1 MLKPLSFIKK
11 CMYEDESVL
20 VIKRELFDEIGTF
33 QGISTEINKYLP
45 VFLNPINNFFI
56 HRELA
61 EDDPTHKQII
71 PYAIFKHG
79 DKFLK
84 YLRGK
89 KSGEQRLASK
99 SSIGIGGHINQD
111 DFNSSSLEKD
121 TYLTGIERE
130 INEELIIN
138 CDYNN
143 LPIALINDDSND
155 VGQVHLGVV
164 HLFDLESDQV
174 EAGEANIENLE
185 FLSSDDLLREK
196 DNLESWSQICVDHLD
211 EIIKLNES
219 KN

>member
-1 MLKPLSFIKK
+1 
-11 CMYEDESVL
+11 MYEDESVL

-33 QGISTEINKYLP
+33 QGISTEIDKYLP
-45 VFLNPINNFFI
+45 AFLNPSNNFFI

-99 SSIGIGGHINQD
+99 SSIGIGGNINQD

-185 FLSSDDLLREK
+185 FLSSEDLLREK

-211 EIIKLNES
+211 EIIKLNQS

>member
-1 MLKPLSFIKK
+1 
-11 CMYEDESVL
+11 MYEDESVL

-33 QGISTEINKYLP
+33 QGISTEIDKYLP
-45 VFLNPINNFFI
+45 VFLNPSNNFFI

-79 DKFLK
+79 DKFLR

-185 FLSSDDLLREK
+185 FLSIDDLLREK

-219 KN
+219 RN

>member
-1 MLKPLSFIKK
+1 
-11 CMYEDESVL
+11 MYEDESVL

-33 QGISTEINKYLP
+33 QGISTEIDKYLP
-45 VFLNPINNFFI
+45 AFLNPSNNFFI

-121 TYLTGIERE
+121 TYLTVSERE

-185 FLSSDDLLREK
+185 FLSSEDLLREK

-211 EIIKLNES
+211 EIIKLNQS

>member
-1 MLKPLSFIKK
+1 
-11 CMYEDESVL
+11 MYEDESVL

-33 QGISTEINKYLP
+33 QGISTEIDKYLP

>member
-1 MLKPLSFIKK
+1 
-11 CMYEDESVL
+11 MYEDESVL
-20 VIKRELFDEIGTF
+20 VIKRELFDEIGIF
-33 QGISTEINKYLP
+33 QGISTEIDKYLP
-45 VFLNPINNFFI
+45 AFLNPSNNFFI

-211 EIIKLNES
+211 EIIKLNQS
-219 KN
+219 KID

>member
-1 MLKPLSFIKK
+1 
-11 CMYEDESVL
+11 MYEDESVL
-20 VIKRELFDEIGTF
+20 VIKRELFDEIGKF
-33 QGISTEINKYLP
+33 QGISTEIDKYLP
-45 VFLNPINNFFI
+45 AFLNPINNFFI

-79 DKFLK
+79 DKFLR

-219 KN
+219 RN

>member
-1 MLKPLSFIKK
+1 
-11 CMYEDESVL
+11 MYEDESVL

-33 QGISTEINKYLP
+33 QGISTEIDKYLP
-45 VFLNPINNFFI
+45 VFLNPSNNFFI

-79 DKFLK
+79 DKFLR

-99 SSIGIGGHINQD
+99 SSIGIGGHINQE

>member
-1 MLKPLSFIKK
+1 
-11 CMYEDESVL
+11 MYEDESVL

-33 QGISTEINKYLP
+33 QGISTEIDKYLP
-45 VFLNPINNFFI
+45 AFLNPINNFFI

-79 DKFLK
+79 DKFLR

-89 KSGEQRLASK
+89 KSGEQRLVSK

-219 KN
+219 RN

>member
-1 MLKPLSFIKK
+1 
-11 CMYEDESVL
+11 MYEDESVL

-33 QGISTEINKYLP
+33 QGISTEIDKYLP
-45 VFLNPINNFFI
+45 VFLNPSNNFFI

-196 DNLESWSQICVDHLD
+196 DSLESWSQICVDHLD

>member
-1 MLKPLSFIKK
+1 
-11 CMYEDESVL
+11 MYEDESVL

-33 QGISTEINKYLP
+33 QGLSTEIDKYLP
-45 VFLNPINNFFI
+45 AFLNPSNNFFI

-79 DKFLK
+79 DKFLR

-155 VGQVHLGVV
+155 VGKVHLGVV
-164 HLFDLESDQV
+164 HLFDLENDQV
-174 EAGEANIENLE
+174 VAGEANIENLE
-185 FLSSDDLLREK
+185 FLTSEELLRDK

-211 EIIKLNES
+211 EIIKLNQS

>member
-1 MLKPLSFIKK
+1 
-11 CMYEDESVL
+11 MYEDESVL

-33 QGISTEINKYLP
+33 QGLSTEIDKYLP
-45 VFLNPINNFFI
+45 AFLNPSNNFFI

-79 DKFLK
+79 DKFLR

-111 DFNSSSLEKD
+111 DFDSSSLEKD

-155 VGQVHLGVV
+155 VGKVHIGVV
-164 HLFDLESDQV
+164 HLFDLENDQV
-174 EAGEANIENLE
+174 VAGEANIENLE
-185 FLSSDDLLREK
+185 FLTSEELLRDK

>member
-1 MLKPLSFIKK
+1 
-11 CMYEDESVL
+11 MYEDESVL

-33 QGISTEINKYLP
+33 QGISTEIDKYLP
-45 VFLNPINNFFI
+45 AFLNPSNNFFI

-196 DNLESWSQICVDHLD
+196 DNLESWSQICVDHLN

-219 KN
+219 RN

>member
-1 MLKPLSFIKK
+1 
-11 CMYEDESVL
+11 MYEDESVL

-185 FLSSDDLLREK
+185 FLSADDLLKEK

>member
-1 MLKPLSFIKK
+1 
-11 CMYEDESVL
+11 MYEDESVL

-33 QGISTEINKYLP
+33 QGISTQIDKYLP
-45 VFLNPINNFFI
+45 AFLNPINNFFI

>member
-1 MLKPLSFIKK
+1 
-11 CMYEDESVL
+11 MYEDESVL

-33 QGISTEINKYLP
+33 QGISTEIDKYLP
-45 VFLNPINNFFI
+45 AFLNPSNNFFI

-79 DKFLK
+79 DKFLR

-185 FLSSDDLLREK
+185 FLSSEDLLREK
-196 DNLESWSQICVDHLD
+196 DNLESWSQICVDQLD

-219 KN
+219 RN

>member
-1 MLKPLSFIKK
+1 
-11 CMYEDESVL
+11 MYEDESVL

-33 QGISTEINKYLP
+33 QGISTEIDKYLP
-45 VFLNPINNFFI
+45 VFLNPSNNFFI

-79 DKFLK
+79 DKFLR

-185 FLSSDDLLREK
+185 FLSSEDLLREK

-219 KN
+219 RN

>member
-1 MLKPLSFIKK
+1 
-11 CMYEDESVL
+11 MYEDESVL

-33 QGISTEINKYLP
+33 QGISTEIDKYLP
-45 VFLNPINNFFI
+45 AFLNPSNNFFI

-79 DKFLK
+79 DKFLR

-185 FLSSDDLLREK
+185 FLSSEDLLREK

-219 KN
+219 RN

>member
-1 MLKPLSFIKK
+1 
-11 CMYEDESVL
+11 MYEDESVL

-33 QGISTEINKYLP
+33 QGISTEIDKYLP
-45 VFLNPINNFFI
+45 VFLNPSNNFFI

-79 DKFLK
+79 DKFLR

-174 EAGEANIENLE
+174 DAGEANIENLE

-219 KN
+219 RN

>member
-1 MLKPLSFIKK
+1 
-11 CMYEDESVL
+11 MYEDESVL

-33 QGISTEINKYLP
+33 QGISTDIDKYLP
-45 VFLNPINNFFI
+45 VFLNPSNNFFI

-79 DKFLK
+79 DKFLR

-219 KN
+219 RN

>member
-1 MLKPLSFIKK
+1 
-11 CMYEDESVL
+11 MYEEESVL

-33 QGISTEINKYLP
+33 QGISTEIDKYLP
-45 VFLNPINNFFI
+45 AFLNPSNNFFI

-155 VGQVHLGVV
+155 VGKVHLGVV
-164 HLFDLESDQV
+164 HLFDLENDQV

-185 FLSSDDLLREK
+185 FLSSEDLLREK

>member
-1 MLKPLSFIKK
+1 
-11 CMYEDESVL
+11 MYEDESVL

-33 QGISTEINKYLP
+33 QGISTEIDKYLP
-45 VFLNPINNFFI
+45 VFLNPSNNFFI

-61 EDDPTHKQII
+61 EDDPSHKQII

-79 DKFLK
+79 DKFLR

-174 EAGEANIENLE
+174 DAGEANIENLE

-219 KN
+219 RN

>member
-1 MLKPLSFIKK
+1 
-11 CMYEDESVL
+11 MYEDESVL
-20 VIKRELFDEIGTF
+20 VIKRELFDEIGIF
-33 QGISTEINKYLP
+33 QGISTEIDKYLP
-45 VFLNPINNFFI
+45 AFLNPSNNFFI

-219 KN
+219 RN

>member
-1 MLKPLSFIKK
+1 
-11 CMYEDESVL
+11 MYEDESVL

-33 QGISTEINKYLP
+33 QGISTEIDKYLP
-45 VFLNPINNFFI
+45 AFLNPSNNFFI

-71 PYAIFKHG
+71 PYAIFKHV

-211 EIIKLNES
+211 EIIRLNES
-219 KN
+219 RN

>member
-1 MLKPLSFIKK
+1 
-11 CMYEDESVL
+11 MYEDESVL
-20 VIKRELFDEIGTF
+20 VIKRELFDEIGAF
-33 QGISTEINKYLP
+33 QGISTEIDKYLP
-45 VFLNPINNFFI
+45 AFLNPSNNFFI

-79 DKFLK
+79 DKFLR

-219 KN
+219 RN

>member
-1 MLKPLSFIKK
+1 
-11 CMYEDESVL
+11 MYEDESVL

-33 QGISTEINKYLP
+33 QGISTEIDKYLP
-45 VFLNPINNFFI
+45 AFLNPSNNFFI

-143 LPIALINDDSND
+143 IPIALINDDSND

-185 FLSSDDLLREK
+185 FLSSEDLLREK
-196 DNLESWSQICVDHLD
+196 DSLESWSQICVDHLD
-211 EIIKLNES
+211 EIIKLNQS

>member
-1 MLKPLSFIKK
+1 
-11 CMYEDESVL
+11 MYEDERVL

-33 QGISTEINKYLP
+33 QGISTEIDKYLP
-45 VFLNPINNFFI
+45 AFLNPINNFFI

>member
-1 MLKPLSFIKK
+1 
-11 CMYEDESVL
+11 MYEDESVL

-33 QGISTEINKYLP
+33 QGISTEIDKYLP
-45 VFLNPINNFFI
+45 VFLNPSNNFFI

-174 EAGEANIENLE
+174 DAGEANIENLE

-219 KN
+219 RN

>member
-1 MLKPLSFIKK
+1 
-11 CMYEDESVL
+11 MYEDESVL

-33 QGISTEINKYLP
+33 QGISTEIDKYLP
-45 VFLNPINNFFI
+45 VFLNPSNNFFI

-79 DKFLK
+79 DKFLR

-196 DNLESWSQICVDHLD
+196 DSLESWSQICVDHLD

>member
-1 MLKPLSFIKK
+1 
-11 CMYEDESVL
+11 MYEDESVL

-33 QGISTEINKYLP
+33 QGISTEIDKYLP
-45 VFLNPINNFFI
+45 AFLNPSNNFFI

-185 FLSSDDLLREK
+185 FLSSEDLLREK

-211 EIIKLNES
+211 EIIKLNQP
-219 KN
+219 KID

>member
-1 MLKPLSFIKK
+1 
-11 CMYEDESVL
+11 MYDDESVL

-33 QGISTEINKYLP
+33 QGISTEIDKYLP
-45 VFLNPINNFFI
+45 VFLNPSNNFFI

-185 FLSSDDLLREK
+185 FLSIDDLLREK

-219 KN
+219 RN

>member
-1 MLKPLSFIKK
+1 
-11 CMYEDESVL
+11 MYEDESVL

-33 QGISTEINKYLP
+33 QGISTEIDKYLP
-45 VFLNPINNFFI
+45 AFLNPSNNFFI

-71 PYAIFKHG
+71 PYAIFKYG

-155 VGQVHLGVV
+155 VGKVHLGVV
-164 HLFDLESDQV
+164 HLFDLENDQV

-185 FLSSDDLLREK
+185 FLSIDDLLREK

>member
-1 MLKPLSFIKK
+1 
-11 CMYEDESVL
+11 MYEDESVL

-33 QGISTEINKYLP
+33 QGISTEIEKYLP
-45 VFLNPINNFFI
+45 VFLNPSNNFFI

>member
-1 MLKPLSFIKK
+1 
-11 CMYEDESVL
+11 MYEDESVL

-33 QGISTEINKYLP
+33 QGISTEIDKYLP
-45 VFLNPINNFFI
+45 VFLNPSNNFFI

-79 DKFLK
+79 DKFLR

-185 FLSSDDLLREK
+185 FLGVDDLLREK

>member
-1 MLKPLSFIKK
+1 
-11 CMYEDESVL
+11 MYEDESVL

-33 QGISTEINKYLP
+33 QGISTEIDKYLP
-45 VFLNPINNFFI
+45 AFLNPSNNFFI

-211 EIIKLNES
+211 EIIKLNQS

>member
-1 MLKPLSFIKK
+1 
-11 CMYEDESVL
+11 MYEDESVL
-20 VIKRELFDEIGTF
+20 VIKRELFDEIGAF
-33 QGISTEINKYLP
+33 RGISTEIDKYLP
-45 VFLNPINNFFI
+45 VFLNPSNNFFI

-79 DKFLK
+79 DKFLR

-174 EAGEANIENLE
+174 DAGEANIENLE

-219 KN
+219 RN

>member
-1 MLKPLSFIKK
+1 
-11 CMYEDESVL
+11 MYEDESVL
-20 VIKRELFDEIGTF
+20 VIKRELFDEIGAF
-33 QGISTEINKYLP
+33 QGISTEIDKYLP
-45 VFLNPINNFFI
+45 VFLNPSNNFFI

-79 DKFLK
+79 DKFLR

-155 VGQVHLGVV
+155 VVQVHLGVV

-219 KN
+219 RN